1 MSSRGPI
8 SQSSSIPSFSLLL
21 VVVVVVVVVFVLLRR
36 REYAVYVVLYHIRE
50 RERERSKAVPFFIV
64 LVKSSRHFCVHST
77 EEQTSQSRVLRR
89 FALSFF
95 FLLKYSA
102 LKKKNLTLNKE
113 TEKRARQKDSTVQ
126 IFFSFSLRSE
136 SAHVVETH
144 LERERERE
152 SRRNASLL
160 KRENI

>member
-1 MSSRGPI
+1 
-8 SQSSSIPSFSLLL
+8 
-21 VVVVVVVVVFVLLRR
+21 
-36 REYAVYVVLYHIRE
+36 
-50 RERERSKAVPFFIV
+50 RSKAVPFFIV

-102 LKKKNLTLNKE
+102 LKKNFLTLNKE

-152 SRRNASLL
+152 QK
-160 KRENI
+160 KRFVIKAREYLNGGAQRKR